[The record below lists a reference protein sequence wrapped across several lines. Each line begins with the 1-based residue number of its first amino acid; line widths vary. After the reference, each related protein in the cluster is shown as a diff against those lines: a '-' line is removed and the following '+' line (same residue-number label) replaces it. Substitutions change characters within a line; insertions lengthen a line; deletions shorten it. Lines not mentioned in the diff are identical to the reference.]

1 MIEIKELNK
10 SYGTKKVLENLN
22 DALDIS
28 WKGMLSIFLAM
39 LIIYF
44 VIIILNA
51 ATKKKE
57 K

>member
-1 MIEIKELNK
+1 MFCYDWN
-10 SYGTKKVLENLN
+10 KVLKNLN

>member
-1 MIEIKELNK
+1 MFCYDWNK
-10 SYGTKKVLENLN
+10 ILENLN

-51 ATKKKE
+51 VTKKKE